1 MDPKRRMTVEKAL
14 AHPWM
19 TDSFPIPTKDLFPN
33 VRKGFNARK
42 TFKKAIDVVK
52 AVNKLSSSSFSL
64 KAKSNIS
71 VKSDEGEKGN
81 ASRNQLLT
89 VANPA
94 LGTSASPVNLSAVEL
109 ERKSEGSSP
118 SQGHGDDNS
127 AHMQNT
133 LLLVPGSQDP
143 LHRAIT
149 K

>member
-1 MDPKRRMTVEKAL
+1 M
-14 AHPWM
+14 
-19 TDSFPIPTKDLFPN
+19 
-33 VRKGFNARK
+33 
-42 TFKKAIDVVK
+42 
-52 AVNKLSSSSFSL
+52 
-64 KAKSNIS
+64 S

-94 LGTSASPVNLSAVEL
+94 FGTSASPVNLSAVEL
-109 ERKSEGSSP
+109 ERKSGGSSP
-118 SQGHGDDNS
+118 SQGHGDDS

-133 LLLVPGSQDP
+133 LLLVPGGQDP